1 MKSQQ
6 YQQKI
11 EKKKEKLEL
20 ATLWMAQL
28 KKQTTSKFGSQ

>member
-11 EKKKEKLEL
+11 EKKEGKTR
-20 ATLWMAQL
+20 AGHPMA
-28 KKQTTSKFGSQ
+28 GAA